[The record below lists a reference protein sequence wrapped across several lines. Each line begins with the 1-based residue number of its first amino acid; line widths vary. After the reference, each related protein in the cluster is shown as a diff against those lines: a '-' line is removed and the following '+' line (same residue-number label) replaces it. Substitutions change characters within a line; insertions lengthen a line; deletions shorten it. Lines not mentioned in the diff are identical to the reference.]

1 MPQEVAG
8 KSRRGGPKHLVFA
21 NHAALVRKCFN
32 CGKMGHAKKDCPEE
46 KKVL

>member
-8 KSRRGGPKHLVFA
+8 KSRRKGLENLVVA
-21 NHAALVRKCFN
+21 NPAALFRKCFN

-46 KKVL
+46 KKV